1 MLLPTSSSAVTQ
13 WAVWDYGAR
22 VLTSPAAAGGYALV
36 EFPAVP
42 DNELWL
48 VDRMVVQLSPAAGGL
63 AELYIDNADDPGQ
76 LIDASYLGD
85 LDVGDFASPHLLQ
98 ATQRLLVKWPGA
110 ADGAFARARMQYTVL
125 RRVQ

>member
-1 MLLPTSSSAVTQ
+1 MLLPTSTSAASQ

-22 VLTSPAAAGGYALV
+22 TLQSPAAAGGFALV

-48 VDRMVVQLSPAAGGL
+48 IDRMVVQLTPAAGKK

-76 LIDASYLGD
+76 LIDASYIGD
-85 LDVGDFASPHLLQ
+85 LDIGDFASPHLLQ

-110 ADGAFARARMQYTVL
+110 VNGAFARARMQYTIL
-125 RRVQ
+125 RKVQ